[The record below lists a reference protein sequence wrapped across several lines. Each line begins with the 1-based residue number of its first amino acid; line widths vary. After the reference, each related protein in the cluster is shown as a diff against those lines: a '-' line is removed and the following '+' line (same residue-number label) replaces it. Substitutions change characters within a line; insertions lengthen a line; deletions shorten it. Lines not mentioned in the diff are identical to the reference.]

1 MRENTEMRFA
11 VEWVVGDDVTVLKI
25 FGEDE
30 KQAAT
35 DYAREIAKELDRGL
49 VDVIRAAF
57 DVETQRIAGNGFTI
71 YEGFHA
77 GRRE

>member
-1 MRENTEMRFA
+1 MRGNSETRFA

-35 DYAREIAKELDRGL
+35 DYAREIAKELGRGL

-57 DVETQRIAGNGFTI
+57 VTETQRIAGNGFAI